1 MSNNN
6 SNFAPQDSPESD
18 FTAEQTT
25 FELSDY
31 FTFDQWS
38 EDDQAATFFGTA
50 PVYRANE
57 VIISGGTTGHVEG
70 PSHSMQVVKF
80 VYINFLHLSIY
91 TNG

>member
-80 VYINFLHLSIY
+80 V
-91 TNG
+91 